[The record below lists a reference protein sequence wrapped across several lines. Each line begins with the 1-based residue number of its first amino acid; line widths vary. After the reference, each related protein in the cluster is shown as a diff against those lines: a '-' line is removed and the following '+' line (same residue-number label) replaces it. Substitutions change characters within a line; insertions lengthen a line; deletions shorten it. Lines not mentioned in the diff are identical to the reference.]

1 MFRDILLN
9 NVLNEA
15 KQTLFEEKVQNKL
28 TQNLCRVMLELK
40 KKKKKKIQL
49 HYKKII
55 MPTLNILFIALHAFL
70 NFK

>member
-28 TQNLCRVMLELK
+28 TQNLCRVMLELQK
-40 KKKKKKIQL
+40 KKKKN
-49 HYKKII
+49 
-55 MPTLNILFIALHAFL
+55 TIAL
-70 NFK
+70 